1 MGMTMRM
8 RLSETVD
15 TSKNEV
21 VRPLELNQVSPV
33 YIKAFK
39 DITEDVL
46 RFNFPEEYS
55 IRLGLLH
62 DIDCVYCARS
72 EDKLIFSA
80 FETGLEEEIKLEP
93 YLYKHNGFPRSTM
106 LSEYDD
112 QQFFLIPKYFVPF
125 ESGDK
130 IVYKYIKEE
139 NDIER
144 HVTCERQ

>member
-21 VRPLELNQVSPV
+21 VRPLELNQISPI
-33 YIKAFK
+33 YEDKFK
-39 DITEDVL
+39 DIEEDVL

-55 IRLGLLH
+55 IRLGIIH
-62 DIDCVYCARS
+62 DIECVYCHRV
-72 EDKLIFSA
+72 EDTLVFSA
-80 FETGLEEEIKLEP
+80 FNMGGENIKLKP
-93 YLYKHNGFPRSTM
+93 YLYKHKGFPRSTM